1 MTCPGLADVPSKP
14 TISMNR
20 PMNRAYKNIF
30 FIVLFLQMSLVKR
43 NNNVQFVCI
52 PNPPIPGLAEGP
64 VTMLMRVKN
73 ADMADELEAK
83 MKERLEQE
91 KE

>member
-1 MTCPGLADVPSKP
+1 MDGAHEPGFVK
-14 TISMNR
+14 T
-20 PMNRAYKNIF
+20 F
-30 FIVLFLQMSLVKR
+30 FSILIFLQMSLVKR
-43 NNNVQFVCI
+43 TNNVQFVCI

-64 VTMLMRVKN
+64 VTMLIKVKN

-83 MKERLEQE
+83 MKERLDQE